1 MSEITFLASSKPFN
15 IPDEI
20 EEYNNRPV
28 LNASEDI
35 IFFSVQ
41 EIDDY
46 WEERVNGLFSMPYVY
61 EAGGVGN
68 RLFLTYIEKYMEIG
82 EVLEIYYVPSQNDF
96 DEYKQRLLEH
106 PEPID
111 INIGQYTYKTFNGLY
126 RLNPKKWVEELSH
139 RNYLSPYGITTFVN
153 Y

>member
-1 MSEITFLASSKPFN
+1 M
-15 IPDEI
+15 
-20 EEYNNRPV
+20 
-28 LNASEDI
+28 
-35 IFFSVQ
+35 
-41 EIDDY
+41 
-46 WEERVNGLFSMPYVY
+46 NGLFSMPYVY

-111 INIGQYTYKTFNGLY
+111 INIGNYTYKTINGLY
-126 RLNPKKWVEELSH
+126 RLNPKTWVDELSH

>member
-1 MSEITFLASSKPFN
+1 
-15 IPDEI
+15 
-20 EEYNNRPV
+20 
-28 LNASEDI
+28 
-35 IFFSVQ
+35 
-41 EIDDY
+41 
-46 WEERVNGLFSMPYVY
+46 MPYVY

-82 EVLEIYYVPSQNDF
+82 EVLEIFYVPSQNDF

-111 INIGQYTYKTFNGLY
+111 INIGQYTYKTSNGLY

-139 RNYLSPYGITTFVN
+139 RNYLSPYGITTFIN